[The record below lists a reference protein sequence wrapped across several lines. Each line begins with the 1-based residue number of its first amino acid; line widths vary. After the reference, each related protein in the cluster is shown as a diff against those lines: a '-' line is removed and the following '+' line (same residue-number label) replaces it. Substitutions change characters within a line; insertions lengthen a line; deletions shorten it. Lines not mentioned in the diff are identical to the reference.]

1 MFLYVLCSKLG
12 GLALVLI
19 DKDAWNK
26 NGFELLDGLLNCI
39 KEAAS
44 TRPTKILLLATS
56 ATLLERSE
64 MKSSGL
70 VDEVVIKPLRMSAL
84 ICSLQETLVNGK
96 KRQPNRKRTN
106 LGHLLRGKRILV
118 VDDNLVN
125 RRVAEGALKK
135 YGAIVTCVESGK
147 AALAML
153 KPPHNFDACF
163 MDLQMPEMD
172 GLAKLITLDLI
183 ILIQLLII

>member
-96 KRQPNRKRTN
+96 KRQPSRKRTN
-106 LGHLLRGKRILV
+106 LGHLLREKRILV